1 MTDTPATNEE
11 TAGEA
16 TDLDT
21 FLGASDAPRWHRWA
35 KLGGG
40 GLAVLLLILLLAR
53 CFGGSDGPNYI
64 TDDVTRG
71 DLAITVSATGNLAPT
86 NQVEVGSE
94 LSGTIDQ
101 VLVDVNDQVKRGQPL
116 AIINTD
122 ILDDEIAQGKATLN
136 ARKAETEQARATLAE
151 AEAQLKRLQEVSR
164 LSNGRVPSQTE
175 METAEATRARAA
187 ASLQAAAANV
197 ISARASLSSTMTNR
211 NKAVI
216 RAPVS
221 GIVLSR
227 QIEPGQTVAASFS
240 TPTLFIIAE
249 DLSSMQLEIAID
261 EADVGQVEA
270 GQDATF
276 TVDAWPGET
285 FKARILRVDLGSNDL
300 ASSSSSSSSSSTSS
314 SSQVIAYDAI
324 LSVENPDGRL
334 RPGMTATAD
343 IAVQSARNVLT
354 VPNAALRFQPET
366 DTVTEEES
374 GGLMSQMGGPPRMG
388 NGSAEQQ
395 AEISAGSRQ
404 TIYVLDDDG
413 KPKGIKVVVGASDG
427 KRTAVSGDGLKEG
440 MKVITSLKAA
450 AD

>member
-354 VPNAALRFQPET
+354 IPNAALRFQPET
-366 DTVTEEES
+366 GTVTEEES

-388 NGSAEQQ
+388 SGSAEQQ